1 MQKCIVWSEHLTQ
14 STYSHSSSTRISSSS
29 LLVLLEL
36 PWLCLVAKVVA
47 KVVKARVERER
58 EANLAILQVG
68 MVEME

>member
-1 MQKCIVWSEHLTQ
+1 M
-14 STYSHSSSTRISSSS
+14 
-29 LLVLLEL
+29 LLEL